1 MPYTGENVLHI
12 TISFGNVAETR
23 WLLDFYRAH
32 EHSVP
37 HGLERLLISNANG
50 TVFRLDGGYYYG
62 GFPLLWAVSCGV
74 IAIFDLVLA
83 YAASI
88 DPDDE
93 DGEKVS
99 KQLTILH
106 SISL

>member
-1 MPYTGENVLHI
+1 MSYPY
-12 TISFGNVAETR
+12 
-23 WLLDFYRAH
+23 LLEPLYPYKKQ
-32 EHSVP
+32 VP

-62 GFPLLWAVSCGV
+62 GFPLLWAVSCGI

-88 DPDDE
+88 DPKDE
-93 DGEKVS
+93 DGEKV
-99 KQLTILH
+99 TFN
-106 SISL
+106 